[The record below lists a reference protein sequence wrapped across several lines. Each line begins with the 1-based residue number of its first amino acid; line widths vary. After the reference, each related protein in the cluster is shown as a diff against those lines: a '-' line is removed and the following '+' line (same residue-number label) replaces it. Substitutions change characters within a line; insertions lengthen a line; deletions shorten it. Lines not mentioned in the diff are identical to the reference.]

1 MGVISPW
8 HWITWRRWLMQ
19 WSGPSP
25 SELSFQ
31 LAEVAYKKE
40 ERKGVEG
47 QTTMHTSIAADY
59 IRRSVSVRVKWSADV
74 VLLGLK
80 FKSAQLRMPCCVGG
94 SGYQAMKRMEHVK
107 SKHQLATTPRIWQQF
122 CHRWPTR
129 QDTLPN
135 CHPNARQRH
144 PPTSPRPLSL
154 IGKSVGLADIE
165 THNNQY
171 KFQAGTSDANNPKT
185 GC

>member
-25 SELSFQ
+25 SGLSFQ
-31 LAEVAYKKE
+31 LAEERYKKE

-74 VLLGLK
+74 VLLGWK
-80 FKSAQLRMPCCVGG
+80 FKSAQLRMLCCVGG
-94 SGYQAMKRMEHVK
+94 SSYQAMKRMEHVK
-107 SKHQLATTPRIWQQF
+107 SNRQLDRSLESNNSFVMAGLPDNIPSPVVIPVLDSVIPPR
-122 CHRWPTR
+122 
-129 QDTLPN
+129 LE
-135 CHPNARQRH
+135 
-144 PPTSPRPLSL
+144 
-154 IGKSVGLADIE
+154 GL
-165 THNNQY
+165 
-171 KFQAGTSDANNPKT
+171 FLW
-185 GC
+185 